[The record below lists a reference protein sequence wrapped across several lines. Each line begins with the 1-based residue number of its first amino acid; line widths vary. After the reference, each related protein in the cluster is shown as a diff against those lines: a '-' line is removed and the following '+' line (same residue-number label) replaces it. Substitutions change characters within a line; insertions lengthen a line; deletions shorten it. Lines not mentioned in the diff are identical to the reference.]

1 MSIKKSPQVLMI
13 KKTRRL
19 KSFSLSQNGEFQ
31 IRTEL
36 GQRKIKT
43 SNMNS
48 NSNDPQQGPST
59 ATCAMATYLSQLT
72 L

>member
-1 MSIKKSPQVLMI
+1 LEEDEHRK
-13 KKTRRL
+13 
-19 KSFSLSQNGEFQ
+19 E
-31 IRTEL
+31 EL
-36 GQRKIKT
+36 GQRTIKT

-59 ATCAMATYLSQLT
+59 ATCAMATYLSQLA